1 MSDQIKISYSG
12 TPKRSRETNAD
23 GLSLHTADG
32 ARKYLDASE
41 RGRFIAT
48 AGEMSPSLRT
58 LCLTLVL
65 TGCRISEALALS
77 PASLFPS
84 EGVIAFRSLKK
95 RTSRVIMR
103 EMPVPAWLLSEL
115 LALSREREDAHCE
128 RLWHW
133 GRVRAWQLIKSVMA
147 AARIGPG
154 PYASPKGLRHGF
166 GMHAV
171 RSGVPL
177 NLVQRWLGHARMET
191 TAIYLQAVGDEERQ
205 LASRMWRA
213 GTSHPRDIGHRR
225 DGGWEPRRDNGQ
237 GRRQMRRCH
246 VIDDCWETQ
255 R

>member
-12 TPKRSRETNAD
+12 TSKRSRETNAD

-103 EMPVPAWLLSEL
+103 EVPVPAWLLSEL

-147 AARIGPG
+147 AARIGSG
-154 PYASPKGLRHGF
+154 AHASPKGLRHGF

-191 TAIYLQAVGDEERQ
+191 TAIYLQAVGEEERQ
-205 LASRMWRA
+205 MASRMWRA
-213 GTSHPRDIGHRR
+213 GTSRPRDDGHARERWASRR
-225 DGGWEPRRDNGQ
+225 HNGQ
-237 GRRQMRRCH
+237 RCREI
-246 VIDDCWETQ
+246 VRCRVLDDRCWETQ
-255 R
+255 G